1 MPSAERYLFPPDHTA
16 KDDVDGVKGT
26 AERFNL
32 QCTDMPGGVKVHQG
46 ATQEGHHP
54 S

>member
-1 MPSAERYLFPPDHTA
+1 MPSAESYPFPPDHIA
-16 KDDVDGVKGT
+16 KDDVSRVKGT

-32 QCTDMPGGVKVHQG
+32 QGTGMPGGVKVYQG
-46 ATQEGHHP
+46 ATQEGNHP